1 MGYYLL
7 PVLCIALVFL
17 RGYGSLEGGIAVDYV
32 PLEGDAVYEFSWAGS
47 VAAARAE
54 DAAALHSREEGT
66 YYFADFRII
75 RNKLLIFT

>member
-17 RGYGSLEGGIAVDYV
+17 RAYGSLEAGIAVDYV

-54 DAAALHSREEGT
+54 DVAVLHSLEEGIK
-66 YYFADFRII
+66 Y
-75 RNKLLIFT
+75 